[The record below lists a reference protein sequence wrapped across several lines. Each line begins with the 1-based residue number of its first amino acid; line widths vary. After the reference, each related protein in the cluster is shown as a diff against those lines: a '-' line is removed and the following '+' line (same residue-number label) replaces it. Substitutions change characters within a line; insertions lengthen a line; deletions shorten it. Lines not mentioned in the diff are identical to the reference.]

1 MQPVTVGTIPGSVTA
16 ILVLVINGTPTPT
29 ATMVPNQRLCGRT
42 LDAIS
47 NSVITGASVCSEGH
61 KSKKVPLKPKHSI
74 LVFPSPAAQ
83 VRPFRITLKADADEV
98 GTTTAAD
105 MAATNEQSD
114 AVSVLTKKEL

>member
-1 MQPVTVGTIPGSVTA
+1 MPF
-16 ILVLVINGTPTPT
+16 PTPSSPGPQCAVRDT
-29 ATMVPNQRLCGRT
+29 KA
-42 LDAIS
+42 
-47 NSVITGASVCSEGH
+47 
-61 KSKKVPLKPKHSI
+61 KKMPLKPKHSI